1 MSGQHTPGKVR
12 LHSKYPQDVV
22 TDDGMYTLARTLP
35 QPTIAVAEANAR
47 RIVACWNMLSGDTT
61 EDIEANVLPD
71 ALDLLETHIGRMQEN
86 LATITANYNSL
97 LDQAQELHRQRDML
111 LTALTFLCSRIEVDG
126 ATPLDSAEYRQARAA
141 IAKAEG
147 AA

>member
-47 RIVACWNMLSGDTT
+47 RIVACWNMLSGDST

-71 ALDLLETHIGRMQEN
+71 ALDLLETHIDRMNES
-86 LATITANYNSL
+86 LAAITANNSSL

-111 LTALTFLCSRIEVDG
+111 LAAAQATLAKNLHLADGDNCTLIDLKRAVERITGV
-126 ATPLDSAEYRQARAA
+126 P
-141 IAKAEG
+141 I
-147 AA
+147 